1 MNETQYLVT
10 VKHHGGLPDDMT
22 DVLSI
27 RAYGYAV
34 HKGFRCE
41 EATAAIVDV
50 SPLRVIDAEHDKRC
64 IGHGAGPTGHQLR
77 ADCVNCQR
85 RTAPRAGYRFMDP
98 PTEFPC
104 PSRIAS

>member
-1 MNETQYLVT
+1 MNETQILLT
-10 VKHHGGLPDDMT
+10 ISHKKPLPEEAT
-22 DVLSI
+22 DVVAQ
-27 RAYGYAV
+27 RFYGWAYSRGV
-34 HKGFRCE
+34 E
-41 EATAAIVDV
+41 VSVTAAIVDV

>member
-1 MNETQYLVT
+1 MNETQILLT
-10 VKHHGGLPDDMT
+10 ISHPGGLPDGLT
-22 DVLSI
+22 DELAN
-27 RAYGYAV
+27 RAYGFI
-34 HKGFRCE
+34 HNKGHRCGDT
-41 EATAAIVDV
+41 TAAIVNFA
-50 SPLRVIDAEHDKRC
+50 PLRVIDETMCRC

-104 PSRIAS
+104 PARVST